1 MINVHRINNES
12 IMVNCDLIEFVE
24 ETPNTIISMVS
35 GRKLVVAESCSEIR
49 DLVIEYKRKILYLNQ
64 NTSDGI

>member
-12 IMVNCDLIEFVE
+12 IMVNCDLIEWVE

>member
-1 MINVHRINNES
+1 
-12 IMVNCDLIEFVE
+12 MVNCDLIEFVE

>member
-1 MINVHRINNES
+1 MINVHRINKES
-12 IMVNCDLIEFVE
+12 IMVNCDLIEWVE
-24 ETPNTIISMVS
+24 ETPNTVISMVS

>member
-1 MINVHRINNES
+1 MINVHRINNDS
-12 IMVNCDLIEFVE
+12 IMVNCDLIEWVE